1 MRNAAATAM
10 SGKRDSRIR
19 VFILLPGEANARRH
33 KYHVGR
39 EGVKIFA
46 SLLALCLE
54 TLRKLRDKYS
64 VKTLPRPCACSRGP
78 RPRRKKGEPRAAR
91 LFSLSLSEL
100 FSLLCSSPAACFAFD
115 AGLNISAI

>member
-19 VFILLPGEANARRH
+19 VFIVLPVEANARRH

-39 EGVKIFA
+39 EGVKIEA
-46 SLLALCLE
+46 
-54 TLRKLRDKYS
+54 
-64 VKTLPRPCACSRGP
+64 VCSRDA

-91 LFSLSLSEL
+91 LFSISLSKL
-100 FSLLCSSPAACFAFD
+100 FQLPCSSPAASFAFD
-115 AGLNISAI
+115 AGFNISVILSACFRPR